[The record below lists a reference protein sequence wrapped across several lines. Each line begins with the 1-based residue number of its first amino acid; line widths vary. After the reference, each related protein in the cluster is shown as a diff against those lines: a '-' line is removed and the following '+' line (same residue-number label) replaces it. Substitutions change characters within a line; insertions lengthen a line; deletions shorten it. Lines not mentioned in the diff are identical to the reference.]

1 MIQCGQTEQMYGKDI
16 FFVANVVPGG
26 SVNQGD
32 QVRFSIK
39 MEAKGPAAAS
49 MTRLVAASPGYGAPI
64 PAYGAPVAAPVPM
77 SAGNFVGTIKS
88 FNKEKGWGMIQC
100 GQTEQMYG
108 KDIFFV
114 ANVVPGGSVNQGD
127 QVRFSIKMEAKGP
140 AAASMARIGAGS
152 GPMAMAPR
160 SYAPQPVASYA
171 PIPSYAPVPSYAP
184 PVFRGGMMPNQMG
197 HGAPQRMPPADQ
209 LFFGSVRAW
218 SAEKGYGHIS
228 CEAANAL
235 FGKDVFLL
243 RGVLPVVSEAVELGM
258 LMSFQVNP
266 SPKGPQAASVSL
278 LPAGSFATEEGQE
291 ASMFT
296 GTVKSFNEEK
306 GWGFLEDPEL
316 KELFGKDIFFH
327 KRELDG
333 QSPSNG
339 DEIQFTV
346 AIDAK
351 GGPAA
356 KNCTLVDSQGLAPS
370 GKGARY
376 APY

>member
-32 QVRFSIK
+32 QVRFSLK

-218 SAEKGYGHIS
+218 SAEKGYG
-228 CEAANAL
+228 
-235 FGKDVFLL
+235 
-243 RGVLPVVSEAVELGM
+243 
-258 LMSFQVNP
+258 
-266 SPKGPQAASVSL
+266 
-278 LPAGSFATEEGQE
+278 
-291 ASMFT
+291 SM
-296 GTVKSFNEEK
+296 
-306 GWGFLEDPEL
+306 GFL
-316 KELFGKDIFFH
+316 
-327 KRELDG
+327 
-333 QSPSNG
+333 
-339 DEIQFTV
+339 
-346 AIDAK
+346 
-351 GGPAA
+351 
-356 KNCTLVDSQGLAPS
+356 
-370 GKGARY
+370 
-376 APY
+376 